1 MTTSGASIFPEFSI
15 NRSVVDWSQY
25 LYELT
30 PFEQVEGVWFKRED
44 KFAPLGYGGING
56 SKLRQCIYLIDKYV
70 KETKNPTGI
79 LSGASVKSPQL
90 SMSTAVAK
98 HYGLESI
105 QVIGAT
111 KPETAMLHENVAIA
125 AHLGAKFV
133 ITSVAYN
140 PVLQKKVVEL
150 QKTYP
155 DYFKL
160 EYGISVSGSAKDIE
174 AFHRIGAEQVK
185 NFPDEVENLVI
196 PTGSANSAIS
206 ILYGLALYP
215 PKNLKTIYL
224 VLIGPNKTDFM
235 QERLERIAK
244 VAGIQDIYGEY
255 EYKGFDLHGTGYASY
270 GDEMPESHSD
280 ITFHPTYEGKCWRYL
295 KANAPE
301 LLTDKT
307 CLWIV
312 GSKPKLENM
321 PLASSEPDP
330 GFVLL

>member
-1 MTTSGASIFPEFSI
+1 MGASIFPELSI
-15 NRSVVDWSQY
+15 DRKVIDWSNY

-30 PFEQVEGVWFKRED
+30 PFEFHQGVWFKRED
-44 KFAPLGYGGING
+44 YFAPLGYGGING

-70 KETKNPTGI
+70 KEVKNPVGI
-79 LSGASVKSPQL
+79 LSGASVKSPQI

-111 KPETAMLHENVAIA
+111 KPETAVTHENVAIA
-125 AHLGAKFV
+125 VRLGAKFV
-133 ITSVAYN
+133 ITTVAYN
-140 PVLQKKVVEL
+140 PVLQKKVQEL

-155 DYFKL
+155 DHFKL
-160 EYGISVSGSAKDIE
+160 EYGISISGSAKDIE

-185 NFPDEVENLVI
+185 NFPDEVEQLVI

-206 ILYGLALYP
+206 ILYGLALFP
-215 PKNLKTIYL
+215 PKSLKTIYI

-235 QERLERIAK
+235 QERLEKIAE
-244 VAGIQDIYGEY
+244 ITSLDMYGEY
-255 EYKGFDLHGTGYASY
+255 EYKGFDLHGTGYATY
-270 GDEMPESHSD
+270 GDEMSESYDD
-280 ITFHPTYEGKCWRYL
+280 IEFHPTYEGKIWRYL
-295 KANAPE
+295 NAKHPE
-301 LLTDKT
+301 ILTDKT
-307 CLWIV
+307 CIWIV

-330 GFVLL
+330 GFCLL